1 MNILFVAVGS
11 IVSQNGYITRIIDEA
26 RILSSHKTSLIFFVP
41 ISEYINFKVLKKSSP
56 IIKILMSTFESV
68 HVYPTMKYVHLSIF
82 KGFFLRRFI
91 SQNKV
96 EILYAES
103 TAAGYILSK
112 IRTDIPYILDLHGF
126 SEYET
131 ILRSKAK
138 RRGKLASFLARKI
151 SQDLDKNSI
160 LDSNKVVA
168 VSERMRMH
176 LGDKYNYPLKNITV
190 LQCYPRK
197 ICANEKIIGWKQNR
211 KLIRDELGIQK
222 NTTVLGY
229 LGGMGTYQMIDTI
242 INFFKD
248 YQRHNNNS
256 LLLMIVVGDLSMLNK
271 LIEESKLK
279 NKIIIL
285 NNIPYSNVCDYLS
298 SIDFGII
305 FREQDPVNYYASPTK
320 FGEYVSAGVPLLVSK
335 NIGDFN
341 KLILN
346 NNLGIIVNKNI
357 SADKKLVKSM
367 ARYNLNRENSAK
379 KIISWADNEYNW
391 DVMKKDF
398 NKLFY

>member
-26 RILSSHKTSLIFFVP
+26 RILSSHKNSLIFYVP
-41 ISEYINFKVLKKSSP
+41 ISEYIDFNILQKTSP
-56 IIKILMSTFESV
+56 IKKLLKDTFDSV
-68 HVYPTMKYVHLSIF
+68 HIYPTLNYIHFSFL
-82 KGFFLRRFI
+82 KGFFLRRLI
-91 SQNKV
+91 SRYEV

-112 IRTDIPYILDLHGF
+112 IRTSIPYILDLHGF

-138 RRGKLASFLARKI
+138 NRGSVASFFARKI
-151 SQDLDKNSI
+151 SQDLDKSSI
-160 LDSNKVVA
+160 LRSNKIVA
-168 VSERMRMH
+168 VSERMRIH
-176 LGDKYNYPLKNITV
+176 LGEKYNYPLKNITV
-190 LQCYPRK
+190 MQCYPREISVK
-197 ICANEKIIGWKQNR
+197 EKLSEWKKSRQSIR
-211 KLIRDELGIQK
+211 KKLAIQK

-229 LGGMGTYQMIDTI
+229 LGGMGVYQMIDAI
-242 INFFKD
+242 VIFFKD
-248 YQRHNNNS
+248 YNNHNNNS
-256 LLLMIVVGDLSMLNK
+256 LLLMIVVGDISKLNN
-271 LIEESKLK
+271 LIENFKLK

-285 NNIPYSNVCDYLS
+285 NNIPHSEVSSYLC

-335 NIGDFN
+335 NIGDFDT
-341 KLILN
+341 LILN
-346 NNLGIIVNKNI
+346 NDLGIIINKNL
-357 SADKKLVKSM
+357 SADKKLIDRM
-367 ARYNLNRENSAK
+367 ATQILYRENIAK

-391 DVMKKDF
+391 KVVKKEF
-398 NKLFY
+398 NKLFD